1 MNSVN
6 ITDEEF
12 TNSETY
18 KKFMEENPGRGH
30 LAIRAYAAGGAVP
43 ISNLAV
49 EVSKVID
56 NIKVI
61 FFKGQTNESGII
73 ERIALPAPKQD
84 LNDLNVPLS
93 TSYEITATYLPN
105 NTILSYFIN
114 IYDNI
119 CVLQNIS
126 ITPEV
131 TERNEI

>member
-6 ITDEEF
+6 INNEEF
-12 TNSETY
+12 INTETY
-18 KKFMEENPGRGH
+18 KKFMEENPGRGN

-43 ISNLAV
+43 ITNLAV
-49 EVSKVID
+49 EVSKMID
-56 NIKVI
+56 NNKVI
-61 FFKGQTNESGII
+61 FFKGVTDESGII
-73 ERIALPAPKQD
+73 EKITLPAPKKD

-105 NTILSYFIN
+105 NTILSYFVN
-114 IYDNI
+114 IYDSI

-131 TERNEI
+131 AERNEI